1 MDKQL
6 EEQLERMRR
15 LNEQLNAIHRN
26 VSETNELI
34 ARDRTARKGPLSDI
48 RDFRTLQSHDYDDGG
63 AAPAELERPRATAE
77 SRARRR
83 RRR

>member
-15 LNEQLNAIHRN
+15 LNEQLNEMRRG
-26 VSETNELI
+26 VTETQDLI
-34 ARDRTARKGPLSDI
+34 ARDRRQSRGPLHDI
-48 RDFRTLQSHDYDDGG
+48 RDLRTYQSPQYEEHRPSNRGHDAFS
-63 AAPAELERPRATAE
+63 AASEATP
-77 SRARRR
+77 RRR

>member
-15 LNEQLNAIHRN
+15 LNEQLNAMHRG
-26 VSETNELI
+26 VSENNQLI
-34 ARDRTARKGPLSDI
+34 ARDRGTSRGPLSDI
-48 RDFRTLQSHDYDDGG
+48 RDFRTIQSHDYDDGA
-63 AAPAELERPRATAE
+63 AAPAEMERPRATAE